1 MKKLAVWLTLMLGC
15 VIVAPQFAQASL
27 DEAKDMVE
35 KAAAYYQANGKDKT
49 LQELNNATGQFV
61 KGSLYVFAYDATG
74 TVIAHPVN
82 KKLVG
87 TNTVDVP
94 DVDGKLWRK
103 EALEKVG
110 KDGTAVVDY
119 KFKNPT
125 TNKVEHK
132 TTYFKKV
139 GDIILG
145 CGTYK

>member
-1 MKKLAVWLTLMLGC
+1 MKKLAIWLTLMLGC
-15 VIVAPQFAQASL
+15 VFVAPQFAQASL

-35 KAAAYYQANGKDKT
+35 KAAVYFQANGKDKT

-87 TNTVDVP
+87 TNTVEVP
-94 DVDGKLWRK
+94 DVDGKFWRK